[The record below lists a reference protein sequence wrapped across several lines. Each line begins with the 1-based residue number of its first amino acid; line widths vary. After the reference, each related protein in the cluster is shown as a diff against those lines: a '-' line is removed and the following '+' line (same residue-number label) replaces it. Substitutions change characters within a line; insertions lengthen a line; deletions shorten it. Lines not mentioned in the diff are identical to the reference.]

1 MFFVCILVQAHI
13 LQIYTL
19 IYRGMLAANP
29 LPFSYGMWTV
39 PYTPLRAHETDSYL
53 VCRRLL
59 EKKRSSGIRREH
71 CDSLINRY
79 TSRRDMSQSG
89 SET

>member
-29 LPFSYGMWTV
+29 LPFSYGMWKPTPLMSVFKTDTV
-39 PYTPLRAHETDSYL
+39 PYETLSYL
-53 VCRRLL
+53 VLM
-59 EKKRSSGIRREH
+59 EFQE
-71 CDSLINRY
+71 
-79 TSRRDMSQSG
+79 M
-89 SET
+89 